1 MPFQCI
7 DYKKNKDRVHKGK
20 PRIKELGQLLALE
33 EQMLRFGA
41 LLEGVEEKRVGL
53 VSF

>member
-1 MPFQCI
+1 MPFQSI

-33 EQMLRFGA
+33 EQMLKF
-41 LLEGVEEKRVGL
+41 
-53 VSF
+53 